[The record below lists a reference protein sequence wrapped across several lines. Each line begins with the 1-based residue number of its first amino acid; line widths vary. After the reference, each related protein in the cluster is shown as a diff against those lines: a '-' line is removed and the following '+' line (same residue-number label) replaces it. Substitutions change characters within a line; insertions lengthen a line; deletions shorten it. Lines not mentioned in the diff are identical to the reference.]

1 MKQKT
6 LPTELLIQHSLET
19 RGSVR
24 LKVSVGIWD
33 THSQDPG
40 YQMIQDSVVY
50 LEVNNPGLVW
60 RVVGNVVQGMK
71 RLDAEME
78 NEHERTEGWLNTENE
93 RTTGR
98 FTILSGSGVG
108 RPKGSTAEN
117 IRRSKADSAR
127 QELDEPDEGT
137 PVGPV

>member
-1 MKQKT
+1 
-6 LPTELLIQHSLET
+6 LLIQHSLET

-24 LKVSVGIWD
+24 LKVMVGIWD
-33 THSQDPG
+33 TYSQDPG
-40 YQMIQDSVVY
+40 YSTIQDSVVY

-78 NEHERTEGWLNTENE
+78 NEHERTEGWLN
-93 RTTGR
+93 
-98 FTILSGSGVG
+98 ILPNSGVG

-127 QELDEPDEGT
+127 QESDEPDEGT